1 MEKVLVIEDNE
12 GIRENTEE
20 ILQLANYRVFAAENG
35 KLGVE
40 IAIRENPDLILC
52 DIVMPVL
59 DGFGVLNL
67 LRKNHATQ
75 NTPFIFLTALA
86 EKEDVRKGMLLGADD
101 FITKPF
107 NDTDLLKSVER
118 RLEKSRKLKEEF
130 AHGLNGLQ
138 SLMKV
143 QTGNDLLKEMVIDRN
158 VNKYRKKQIV
168 FSEGNR
174 PAFLFFVQK
183 GKVKTYKT
191 NDLGKQLVTGIYK
204 ENDFLGYLGL
214 LQNENYKHT
223 AVAMEDTELVI
234 VPRKDFEELIGSNH
248 EVSRKFIEILA
259 RNVSEFETKLLSLA
273 YNSLRKKVADA
284 LLSLYDKYEGQQEN
298 FEIRITRDNLAGI
311 AGTALES
318 LIRTLADFKHEK
330 LIDIKEGT
338 IIILN
343 KKKLQ
348 NLLN

>member
-1 MEKVLVIEDNE
+1 MEKILIIEDNE
-12 GIRENTEE
+12 SIRENTAEL
-20 ILQLANYRVFAAENG
+20 LQLANYKVFTAENG
-35 KLGVE
+35 KVGVK
-40 IAIRENPDLILC
+40 IALRENPDLILC

-59 DGFGVLNL
+59 DGYGVLKT
-67 LRKNHATQ
+67 LRQNPATHK
-75 NTPFIFLTALA
+75 TPFIFMTALA
-86 EKEDVRKGMLLGADD
+86 EKEDLRTGMQMGADD
-101 FITKPF
+101 FLIKPY
-107 NDTDLLKSVER
+107 NDTDLLKSIES
-118 RLEKSRKLKEEF
+118 RLEKAKKLDEEF
-130 AHGLNGLQ
+130 GEGLNGLK
-138 SLMKV
+138 SLIKV
-143 QTGNDLLKEMVIDRN
+143 QTGKELLKELVIGRN
-158 VNKYRKKQIV
+158 VHKYRRKQIV
-168 FSEGNR
+168 FLEGNR

-191 NDLGKQLVTGIYK
+191 NDLGKQLVTFIYK

-234 VPRKDFEELIGSNH
+234 VPRQEFEELIGSNH

-259 RNVSEFETKLLSLA
+259 RNISENETKLLSLA
-273 YNSLRKKVADA
+273 YSSLRKKVADA
-284 LLSLYDKYEGQQEN
+284 LLSLYDKYEGQKEN
-298 FEIRITRDNLAGI
+298 FEIRITRDNLASI

-318 LIRTLADFKHEK
+318 LIRTLGDFKHEK